1 MSSKSDGLK
10 NKIGWNL
17 SRVIGGQSDGA
28 EVYWRHLCGQHQT
41 GPLPL
46 PHPQDVADSTRKGYH
61 HWIHQ
66 EWGFQVR
73 HQGWISWILRST
85 IAPCAQLFYCF
96 FKWRSWATKTF
107 SGTQLLQTTR
117 PVWTGFKIAVRR
129 KLQTHYYKVRCLD
142 AFIICN
148 N

>member
-73 HQGWISWILRST
+73 HQFAFVYCGLRENQHIILQFVTSPDFRLLGCVRFPDT
-85 IAPCAQLFYCF
+85 LWFRTPNGTHF
-96 FKWRSWATKTF
+96 FRKARPF
-107 SGTQLLQTTR
+107 S
-117 PVWTGFKIAVRR
+117 I
-129 KLQTHYYKVRCLD
+129 
-142 AFIICN
+142 
-148 N
+148 